1 MNVRLILRLAVEIAR
16 ETQDLGTNF
25 ETRRL
30 RRRMVHDEYE
40 ECNVLIAL
48 RRVGVCIY
56 VSEN

>member
-16 ETQDLGTNF
+16 ETQGLGTNF
-25 ETRRL
+25 GTRRL
-30 RRRMVHDEYE
+30 RRRMVHDDYA

-48 RRVGVCIY
+48 RRVVVCIY